1 MDFQCRCRT
10 ANPGMDLTQMPRK
23 TSASKVHICK
33 GKNRKFVRS
42 CPDCWEVRLK
52 LMHLTMDRAMK
63 IGSGEIIYGQD
74 VAVLDFFDAGSRYE
88 LASELG
94 ERTELD

>member
-1 MDFQCRCRT
+1 MRLTR
-10 ANPGMDLTQMPRK
+10 NPEMSLSPMPRK

-33 GKNRKFVRS
+33 GKNNKFVGT

-52 LMHLTMDRAMK
+52 KMHLTMDRATK

-74 VAVLDFFDAGSRYE
+74 ISVLDFFDMQSRYE
-88 LASELG
+88 LTDAELG
-94 ERTELD
+94 ERTD

>member
-1 MDFQCRCRT
+1 
-10 ANPGMDLTQMPRK
+10 MPRK

-33 GKNRKFVRS
+33 GKNNKFVRT

-52 LMHLTMDRAMK
+52 QMHLTMDRATK

-74 VAVLDFFDAGSRYE
+74 ISVLDFFDERSRFE
-88 LASELG
+88 LAESESG
-94 ERTELD
+94 ERNGLD